1 MSSADRSARPS
12 GARLVATGILASRVF
27 GLVRQKAFTWFFG
40 AGGHLDVVQTAL
52 RLPNAL
58 QNLLGEQTL
67 SAAFIPIYSRL
78 LEEGRREEAGR
89 FAGAVFS
96 LLVAAASL
104 LVILG
109 VVFARPIVSTFAAG
123 FLLDAGR
130 VAAGEATVDRLEL
143 AIRAV
148 RFIFPMTGILVLSAW
163 ALGVLNSHRRFL
175 ISYMAPVAWNVAILA
190 ALGGAAAQAHH
201 FFEPEG
207 APTDE
212 VTRWVLAACAGALV
226 GGVLQFAVQLPLVLR
241 LMGVPRLSLRP
252 LAVPGVR
259 DALHAFGP
267 ALLGRGVVQLALY
280 VNVFLASFLR
290 EGAPG
295 VLQLAGL
302 LVNLP
307 LAAFGMSVAAAE
319 LPELSRAGKEALA
332 EVDRRLGQALRQ
344 SVFVLAPATVGYLAF
359 GFLVAGVFS
368 GGQFSIEGT
377 WLVYAVLFGYAL
389 GLPATATSR
398 ILQNTFFALRDTKTP
413 ARIAAVRLVAG
424 AGVGSVLMLWLDRFP
439 VGPAVGLAS
448 TPDDGLYFGAVG
460 LSLASAAGD
469 WVEVTLLRRKLGV
482 RIPGLRLPLGALAR
496 HFVTAVLLALPAGGA
511 WILVHRWLPGVAVAW
526 QALLVLPVYV
536 AAYLGFAA
544 WRRMEELELW
554 LGRFSRRSRE
564 NTGSGSS

>member
-12 GARLVATGILASRVF
+12 GARLVAAGILTSRVF

-40 AGGHLDVVQTAL
+40 AGAYLDVVQTAL

-78 LEEGRREEAGR
+78 LAEDRREEAGR
-89 FAGAVFS
+89 FAGAVFG
-96 LLVAAASL
+96 LLVAAASV

-123 FLLDAGR
+123 FLLDAER
-130 VAAGEATVDRLEL
+130 VAAGEMTLDRLEL
-143 AIRAV
+143 SIRAV
-148 RFIFPMTGILVLSAW
+148 RLVFPMTGILVLSAW

-175 ISYMAPVAWNVAILA
+175 VSYMAPVAWNVAILA
-190 ALGGAAAQAHH
+190 ALGGVAAQAHR
-201 FFEPEG
+201 FFEPAG
-207 APTDE
+207 ASSDE
-212 VTRWVLAACAGALV
+212 VTRWVLATCAGALV
-226 GGVLQFAVQLPLVLR
+226 GGVFQFAVQLPLVFR
-241 LMGVPRLSLRP
+241 LMGSLRLSLRP

-259 DALHAFGP
+259 DALRAFGP
-267 ALLGRGVVQLALY
+267 ALMGRGVVQLTLY
-280 VNVFLASFLR
+280 VNLFLASFLR

-319 LPELSRAGKEALA
+319 LPELSRAGEEASA
-332 EVDRRLGQALRQ
+332 EVSRRLGRALRQ
-344 SVFVLAPATVGYLAF
+344 SAFVLCPATVGFLAF
-359 GFLVAGVFS
+359 GFLVAGLFA
-368 GGQFSIEGT
+368 GGQFTIEGT
-377 WLVYAVLFGYAL
+377 WLVYAVLLGYTL

-398 ILQNTFFALRDTKTP
+398 ILQNTFFALRDTRTP

-424 AGVGSVLMLWLDRFP
+424 AGLGSALMLVLDRFP
-439 VGPAVGLAS
+439 VAAAVGLERS
-448 TPDDGLYFGAVG
+448 PDGLYFGAVG
-460 LSLASAAGD
+460 LSLAAAVGD
-469 WVEVTLLRRKLGV
+469 WVEVTLLRRKLGE
-482 RIPGLRLPLGALAR
+482 RLPGLRLPLGAVGRLFA
-496 HFVTAVLLALPAGGA
+496 AAALLALPAAGL
-511 WILVHRWLPGVAVAW
+511 WLLTSRVLPGLAVAW
-526 QALLVLPVYV
+526 QALVVLPVYA

-554 LGRFSRRSRE
+554 LGRIFRRS
-564 NTGSGSS
+564 